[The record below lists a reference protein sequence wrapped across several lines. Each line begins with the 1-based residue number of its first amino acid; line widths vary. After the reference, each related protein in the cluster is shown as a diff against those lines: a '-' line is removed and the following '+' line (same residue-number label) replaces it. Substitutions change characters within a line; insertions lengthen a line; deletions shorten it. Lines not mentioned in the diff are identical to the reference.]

1 MRTAYR
7 ALASLIALEIAIQ
20 AAAITYYIF
29 GRGKWINDGGV
40 VDKATIESHAGNFAG
55 ANGFT
60 VHSFNGEKVIPLL
73 AVLLLLVSFF
83 AQVARGVLWAGL
95 VLVLVAIQ
103 VFLGLFGHSI
113 PELGLLHGF
122 NALVLLTVAII
133 ATRLARPAE
142 SRAVAPVGGAGVP
155 DLWQSR

>member
-1 MRTAYR
+1 MRTAYQ
-7 ALASLIALEIAIQ
+7 AVASLMALEVVIQ
-20 AAAITYYIF
+20 AAAVTYYIF

-55 ANGFT
+55 ASGFP

-73 AVLLLLVSFF
+73 AILLLVVSFF
-83 AQVARGVLWAGL
+83 APVVRGVLWAGL

-113 PELGLLHGF
+113 PLLGLLHGV
-122 NALVLLTVAII
+122 NALVLFTVAIT
-133 ATRLARPAE
+133 AARLPRPAE
-142 SRAVAPVGGAGVP
+142 SRAAAPVGAAGLP
-155 DLWQSR
+155 DPWQSR

>member
-7 ALASLIALEIAIQ
+7 ALASLIAVEIVIQ

-55 ANGFT
+55 ASGFP
-60 VHSFNGEKVIPLL
+60 VHSFNGEKVIPLV
-73 AVLLLLVSFF
+73 AVLLLVVSFF

-95 VLVLVAIQ
+95 VFVLVAIQ
-103 VFLGLFGHSI
+103 VFLGLFGHNI
-113 PELGLLHGF
+113 PLLGLLHGI
-122 NALVLLTVAII
+122 NALVLLTVAIT
-133 ATRLARPAE
+133 AARLAQPAA
-142 SRAVAPVGGAGVP
+142 SRAAPVDDAGVP
-155 DLWQSR
+155 DSWRSR